1 MPVLPNDHPAESS
14 IPVAY
19 SVLTIEIVDL
29 AATYS
34 LRHQF
39 HNAGSKA
46 LDAAYFFPIPLDAA
60 FLDMT
65 AVLAGKSFDAVV
77 QEPSNEKGF
86 VDAHDATFHMPRPG
100 LLRVNLG
107 ILEPGEAAHIVLR
120 FAAPLHVA
128 DGNARLWIPRAHRPR
143 YARWIAD
150 SVETPDPDRGKHNP
164 MSLALSVRGVLA
176 MANADCPN
184 CPGAFIHEAEGQSL
198 HIENVPPDCDL
209 DFRFEIDSSFATIV
223 RCIADGDD
231 TLALVSVMVPYA
243 ESQCMP
249 LDLVLVLD
257 CSTTMR
263 GEAIEHVHT
272 SLQALSRVLTSKD
285 RIQIIRIGRQ
295 AQPLFRRSLKT
306 TPQVCAAL
314 MEIASYLEA
323 DRGYGNAAE
332 ALELSLRH
340 IPVPEPNRQRAI
352 MLITKSKRP
361 SSELTKARN
370 ALQQA
375 AVPTFVVAIEDGTD
389 IRALRSLAEQTR
401 GALECATTFEPV
413 DACVIRQLRRA
424 RGRPISMKAAW
435 PNAPEFERID
445 MPPAFPGD
453 VLELAA
459 RWSGAEAIAPRIEVS
474 ARHEPM
480 QTTVPHRQST
490 PTLRV
495 IVGLRRYAT
504 ATVSHKPCGQK
515 RRTDLAL
522 RYGLLTPET
531 AVALVRERGSD
542 ESADRRSPA
551 RSMCDVLE
559 GGWISTINPL
569 HIRSG
574 DYADDRDNFN
584 WNERVTSGACYSS
597 QLQASGSLSAISPE
611 RVAEIWLA
619 LLDVLRKNWLRE
631 RPSTI
636 GLHVAVCN
644 LPNTLRDDAI
654 LALKVLDCWEDCDG
668 EAFVPTILRALSS
681 VLSGL
686 AMSEEEEARLT
697 LIIEQTRPPNRIERF
712 ENSTRFGIPNL
723 SAAAAC
729 RPLLSY

>member
-1 MPVLPNDHPAESS
+1 MLVSPSDHPAESG
-14 IPVAY
+14 IPAAR

-29 AATYS
+29 AATYT

-39 HNAGSKA
+39 NNAGSEA
-46 LDAAYFFPIPLDAA
+46 LDAAYFFPIPVDAA
-60 FLDMT
+60 FLDLT
-65 AVLAGKSFDAVV
+65 AVLAGKSFDAVI
-77 QEPSNEKGF
+77 QEPVDEKNP
-86 VDAHDATFHMPRPG
+86 VDAPDATLHVPRPG

-107 ILEPGEAAHIVLR
+107 ILKPGEAGHIVLR

-150 SVETPDPDRGKHNP
+150 AVETPDLDRGKPNP

-176 MANADCPN
+176 SANADCPTF
-184 CPGAFIHEAEGQSL
+184 PSSFMHDAEGQSL

-209 DFRFEIDSSFATIV
+209 DFRFEIDSSFAPIV

-231 TLALVSVMVPYA
+231 TLALVSVLVPYD
-243 ESQCMP
+243 ETQCMP

-263 GEAIEHVHT
+263 GEAIEQVRT
-272 SLQALSRVLTSKD
+272 SLIALSQALTSED
-285 RIQIIRIGRQ
+285 RIQVIRIGRQ
-295 AQPLFRRSLKT
+295 AQPLFRRSLKA
-306 TPQVCAAL
+306 TPQVCATL
-314 MEIASYLEA
+314 MEIASYLKA
-323 DRGYGNAAE
+323 DRGYGNGAE
-332 ALELSLRH
+332 ALDLSLRH
-340 IPVPEPNRQRAI
+340 IPAPASNRQRAI
-352 MLITKSKRP
+352 MLITKSERP

-375 AVPTFVVAIEDGTD
+375 VVPTFVVAIDGGTD
-389 IRALRSLAEQTR
+389 VRALRSLAEQTR
-401 GALECATTFEPV
+401 GALEFATTSTPV

-424 RGRPISMKAAW
+424 RARPVSMKAAW

-459 RWSGAEAIAPRIEVS
+459 RWSGAEASAPRIEVS

-490 PTLRV
+490 PTLRA
-495 IVGLRRYAT
+495 IIGLRRYAT
-504 ATVSHKPCGQK
+504 ATVSHKPRGQK

-531 AVALVRERGSD
+531 AVALVKDRGAN
-542 ESADRRSPA
+542 ESMDRRSPA

-569 HIRSG
+569 HMRSG

-584 WNERVTSGACYSS
+584 WNEIVTSGACYSS
-597 QLQASGSLSAISPE
+597 QLQASGSLSAIGPE

-619 LLDVLRKNWLRE
+619 LLDVLRKNWLLE

-636 GLHVAVCN
+636 GLHVAVSN
-644 LPNTLRDDAI
+644 LPDTLCDDAI
-654 LALKVLDCWEDCDG
+654 LALKVLDCWEGCDG
-668 EAFVPTILRALSS
+668 ETLVPTTLRALSS
-681 VLSGL
+681 VLSSF

-697 LIIEQTRPPNRIERF
+697 LLIEQTRPPNKIERF
-712 ENSTRFGIPNL
+712 RNLQQLGIPGNWL
-723 SAAAAC
+723 VARSKAAQ
-729 RPLLSY
+729 P